1 MFIDYIYL
9 ILILTLVGSILFL
22 IYLSYE
28 YRINEGFSSSI
39 SIPNINTDAIYDL
52 ADNISPVNNDYN
64 VFINEINNKIHSK
77 HNLANTELLLNAKK
91 NLVKSKAL
99 EDLKIGNTNKL
110 NNNTIFPSNEIIKTI
125 KSRYNSQYLSTFAN
139 DRENYGVLVNDKCLT
154 VNGLCKED
162 FCLLDCQKNLYT
174 SDSQK
179 FASKRI
185 YSANDAA
192 NIMNVPASDISS
204 TNIYPFNIFTSAVNN
219 NCLTINNNGITVE
232 KCNLNNIKQQWAISP
247 DENICVLK

>member
-9 ILILTLVGSILFL
+9 ILILTLLGSILFL

-28 YRINEGFSSSI
+28 YRINEGFSSSMY
-39 SIPNINTDAIYDL
+39 IPDINTDAIYNL
-52 ADNISPVNNDYN
+52 AENINPVNNDYN
-64 VFINEINNKIHSK
+64 VFINDINNTIQYK
-77 HNLANTELLLNAKK
+77 HNMTNKQLLENAKD

-99 EDLKIGNTNKL
+99 EDLKIGSNNRL
-110 NNNTIFPSNEIIKTI
+110 NNTIFPPNEIIKTI
-125 KSRYNSQYLSTFAN
+125 KSKYNSQYLSIFAN
-139 DRENYGVLVNDKCLT
+139 DRKNYGVLVNDKCLT

-185 YSANDAA
+185 YTDNDVA
-192 NIMNVPASDISS
+192 NIMNLPISEVS
-204 TNIYPFNIFTSAVNN
+204 SKNVYPFNIFTSAVNN
-219 NCLTINNNGITVE
+219 NCLTINDNGITVE